1 MTVKGALARVY
12 QCNSQEVVAQVREIA
27 ELIGLGQWVRG
38 VTEHEFAARHNL
50 GIAAVRDRAAE
61 ARRLVQHAY
70 GDTEDLRAAFLAQL
84 EGIASETRRK
94 EPRTAVAAILG
105 AAAIA
110 GLTTMGR
117 GEERG
122 MRASKPLPPAER
134 LAEITRIEASLA
146 EAKAQALS
154 ELATIDVPNEASG
167 TPSE

>member
-1 MTVKGALARVY
+1 MTNGPLARVY
-12 QCNSQEVVAQVREIA
+12 PCTSQEVVLQTREIA

-38 VTEHEFAARHNL
+38 VTEHEFAAKHRL
-50 GIAAVRDRAAE
+50 SIAAVRERAAE

-70 GDTEDLRAAFLAQL
+70 GDTEDLRASLLAQL
-84 EGIASETRRK
+84 EGIAGETRRK
-94 EPRTAVAAILG
+94 EPRTAVAALLG
-105 AAAIA
+105 VAAIA

-122 MRASKPLPPAER
+122 TRASKPLPPAER

-154 ELATIDVPNEASG
+154 ELATIDVPNEGPG